1 MFRLGVAR
9 RVYKAFIKV
18 SQRILHATPHS
29 ASKATPPLVHTEYE
43 RTKVMVLRLMGQTT
57 LLEKNPVLAVR
68 FDYRYEP
75 GEGRRGFESIEFLS
89 KIPQLNRKFRCDCG

>member
-57 LLEKNPVLAVR
+57 LLEKNPVLARAIRLPV
-68 FDYRYEP
+68 
-75 GEGRRGFESIEFLS
+75 
-89 KIPQLNRKFRCDCG
+89 